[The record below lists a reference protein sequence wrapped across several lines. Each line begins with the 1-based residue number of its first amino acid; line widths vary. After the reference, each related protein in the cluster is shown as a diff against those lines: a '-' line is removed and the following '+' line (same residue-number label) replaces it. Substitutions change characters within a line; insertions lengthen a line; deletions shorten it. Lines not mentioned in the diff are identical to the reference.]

1 MAGHREEAAGL
12 AFLARAGEVL
22 SASLEWEETLEHV
35 ARLAVPEIADWVFVE
50 ILQEDGSIDRMAVA
64 HADPA
69 KEALVREFA
78 RRYPLDPK
86 SPVGSPKVIRTGE
99 PELMSEIPDEFL
111 EQAAEDEDHLRILR
125 EVGFCSAMIV
135 PLTARGRT
143 FGDLALAAA
152 ESGHTFDEEDLAFAQ
167 ALASR
172 CALAVDNA
180 RLYRDAQA
188 AARVRRRQALEVND
202 RIVQRLSVA
211 KYALER
217 TTGPDPRMAIHEA
230 LEAARDLVDALLEDI
245 EAETGEVKPGDVRQA
260 D

>member
-1 MAGHREEAAGL
+1 MAARRDEAAGL

-22 SASLEWEETLEHV
+22 SASLEWEETLEQV
-35 ARLAVPEIADWVFVE
+35 ARLAVPEVADWVFVE
-50 ILQEDGSIDRMAVA
+50 MLQDDGSIARLAVA

-78 RRYPLDPK
+78 ERYPLDPD

-99 PELMSEIPDEFL
+99 PELLTDIPDEFL
-111 EQAAEDEDHLRILR
+111 QQAAVDEDHLRILR
-125 EVGFCSAMIV
+125 EVGFCSAMVV

-143 FGDLALAAA
+143 IGDLALAAA
-152 ESGHTFDEEDLAFAQ
+152 ESGRRFDEDDLAFAM

-172 CALAVDNA
+172 CALGIDNA
-180 RLYRDAQA
+180 RLYREAQA
-188 AARVRRRQALEVND
+188 AARTRRRHALEVND
-202 RIVQRLSVA
+202 NIVQRLSVA

-217 TTGPDPRMAIHEA
+217 AGGPDARLAIHEA

-245 EAETGEVKPGDVRQA
+245 EAETGELRPGDVRQQ